1 MAKNILVTGG
11 AGFLG
16 SNLCATLIDA
26 GHHVTCLDDFST
38 GRRKNLDAII
48 SHPNFA
54 LIEANVQ
61 MPIEFSGDLDEIYNL
76 ACPASPPK
84 YQADPVDTMRTSI
97 LGALNI
103 LELAQAKGARVLQA
117 STSEIYGDPLI
128 SPQPETYWGHVNP
141 IGIRS
146 CYDEGK
152 RTAETLFSD
161 YHRTRGVDIRIMRI
175 FNTYGPNMDPED
187 GRVVSNFIIQALKG
201 EPITIYGDGNQTR
214 SFCFVDDLIA
224 GMIALMETEGDLS
237 TPVNIG
243 NENEFTVRELAERV
257 LTLVDTSSTLVEL
270 PLPSDD
276 PKQRRPDTTR
286 AEELL
291 GWKANIQLNEGLP
304 RTISY
309 FASELGL

>member
-1 MAKNILVTGG
+1 MPKNILVTGG

-16 SNLCATLIDA
+16 SNLCAALINA
-26 GHHVTCLDDFST
+26 GHYVTCLDDFST
-38 GRRKNLDAII
+38 GRRKNLDEYI
-48 SHPNFA
+48 SHPNFT

-61 MPIEFSGDLDEIYNL
+61 MPIELSSDLDEIYNL

-84 YQADPVDTMRTSI
+84 YQADPVDTTRTSI

-201 EPITIYGDGNQTR
+201 EPITIYGDGSQTR

-224 GMIALMETEGDLS
+224 GMIALMDSPAITTG
-237 TPVNIG
+237 PINIG
-243 NENEFTVRELAERV
+243 NPGEFTVLELANKVKEMTGSTSKI
-257 LTLVDTSSTLVEL
+257 TLL
-270 PLPSDD
+270 PLPQDD
-276 PKQRRPDTTR
+276 PQQRRPDLTKAHT
-286 AEELL
+286 EL
-291 GWKANIQLNEGLP
+291 GWSPQVPLEEGLVP
-304 RTISY
+304 TIAY
-309 FASELGL
+309 FAQQLGN